1 MTLVKHYLITLL
13 GIMETEINTI
23 NFTDMVKEQLNVL
36 IQLAASD
43 NQVADKEAKLI
54 QMIGQSNGVTQEE
67 IDEMLKN
74 PERPIGNLSMLTPDQ
89 KFEHLYHIV
98 QLMKIDG
105 QVFKSEIVFCQGIAE
120 RLGYKKGVI
129 AELSS
134 RIFSDPSITADREML
149 KTKAQKYLK

>member
-1 MTLVKHYLITLL
+1 
-13 GIMETEINTI
+13 METEINTI

-54 QMIGQSNGVTQEE
+54 QMIGQSNGVTKEE
-67 IDEMLKN
+67 IEEMLKN

-105 QVFKSEIVFCQGIAE
+105 QVFKSEIVFCQDIAE

-149 KTKAQKYLK
+149 KAKAQKYLK

>member
-54 QMIGQSNGVTQEE
+54 QMIGQSNGVAKDE
-67 IDEMLKN
+67 IEEMLKN
-74 PERPIGNLSMLTPDQ
+74 PERPIGDLSMLTPDQ

-134 RIFSDPSITADREML
+134 KIFSDPSITADREML